1 MAKGA
6 AVKSRQ
12 ELMPEKGMRVRNWK
26 TSMTLVVLMLPAM
39 ILLAIFNYGPL
50 FGLLMAFQ
58 KFTPFKGV
66 FGSPWV
72 GFDNFVWFLTDA
84 KFWQVFRN
92 TLIISFYD
100 LIFGFTAP
108 IIFAILANEIRNMA
122 FKRVMQTISYLPHF
136 LSWVVVGGLVR
147 SLLSPTSGLVN
158 NVLHSVFGMEP
169 IYFITEQSMF
179 RTILVVTDIWMG
191 VGWGS
196 ILYFS
201 VISGIDTQLY
211 EAAMID
217 GAGRLKQTWHITL
230 PGMASMIILLLLL
243 RIAGLFSVGF
253 DRVFNLYNPTVYE
266 VGDVISTYTYRL
278 GIEEHEYSL
287 TTAITLTQS
296 VLGTTLLVSANF
308 ISGKVAG
315 LGLY

>member
-1 MAKGA
+1 MAKA
-6 AVKSRQ
+6 K

-26 TSMTLVVLMLPAM
+26 TSMTLTVLMLPAM
-39 ILLAIFNYGPL
+39 ILLAVFNYGPL

-58 KFTPFKGV
+58 DYSPFKGV
-66 FGSPWV
+66 FNSPWV

-92 TLIISFYD
+92 TVIIAFYD
-100 LIFGFTAP
+100 LIFCFTAP

-136 LSWVVVGGLVR
+136 LSWVVIGGLVR

-158 NVLHSVFGMEP
+158 NILGVFGVEP
-169 IYFITEQSMF
+169 IYFITEASMF
-179 RTILVVTDIWMG
+179 RPILVITNIWAS
-191 VGWGS
+191 VGWSS

-201 VISGIDTQLY
+201 VISGIDVQLY

-217 GAGRLKQTWHITL
+217 GAGRIKQTWHITL
-230 PGMASMIILLLLL
+230 PGMASMIVLLLLL
-243 RIAGLFSVGF
+243 QIAGMFNVGF
-253 DRVFNLYNPTVYE
+253 DRVYNLYNPTVYE

-278 GIEEHEYSL
+278 GIEQHEYSL

-296 VLGTTLLVSANF
+296 VLGTILLVSANF
-308 ISGKVAG
+308 ISGEIAG